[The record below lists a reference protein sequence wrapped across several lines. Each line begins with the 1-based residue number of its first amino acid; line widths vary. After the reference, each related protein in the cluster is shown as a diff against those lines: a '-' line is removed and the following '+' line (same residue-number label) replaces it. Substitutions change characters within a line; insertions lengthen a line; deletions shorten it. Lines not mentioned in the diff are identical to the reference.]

1 MPELPAII
9 GTDLAGAVEAVGEG
23 VTQFQV
29 GDEVYGLTGGVRG
42 LQGSLA
48 QYAAVDANLL
58 AIKPRNLSMREAA
71 ALPLVTL
78 TAWEGLVDKA
88 AVKAGDR
95 VLVHGGAGGVGHVA
109 VQLAKVFGA
118 DVYATVSPAKQSI
131 IESYGAT
138 SIDYQSVGHQGIRQS
153 QADQRHRY

>member
-9 GTDLAGAVEAVGEG
+9 GTDLAGVVEAVGEG

-58 AIKPRNLSMREAA
+58 AIKPRNLSMLRPRSDGAVTCSTPRSVAFSPRRFSLPCCRVSSTEWAVGRYCSPSAVNRRLRVVRANRRTSSSRSRRLMAA
-71 ALPLVTL
+71 AT
-78 TAWEGLVDKA
+78 
-88 AVKAGDR
+88 
-95 VLVHGGAGGVGHVA
+95 
-109 VQLAKVFGA
+109 
-118 DVYATVSPAKQSI
+118 
-131 IESYGAT
+131 
-138 SIDYQSVGHQGIRQS
+138 
-153 QADQRHRY
+153 